1 MIINVILKL
10 LLVYVFLEM
19 IDRYVIYIW
28 FDCFFFFIKGE
39 SNGGLG
45 VRKSI
50 KIFCV
55 FVLNC
60 VCSIV
65 IEVLEVRF

>member
-1 MIINVILKL
+1 MIGILKL

-19 IDRYVIYIW
+19 IDKYVIYIW
-28 FDCFFFFIKGE
+28 FDCFFFIKGE
-39 SNGGLG
+39 IDGRLG

-65 IEVLEVRF
+65 IEVLEVRL

>member
-1 MIINVILKL
+1 MVWL
-10 LLVYVFLEM
+10 
-19 IDRYVIYIW
+19 
-28 FDCFFFFIKGE
+28 FFFLIKGE

-65 IEVLEVRF
+65 IEDLEVRL